1 MKQREEE
8 KNNSYIMKIWNF
20 SQINYKKIIDLD
32 ENKTMK
38 KKETEVIGNNL
49 NQHIDILKKQ
59 MLEEAENL
67 NFEKAATL
75 RDEINKLQR
84 KDLGIK

>member
-1 MKQREEE
+1 
-8 KNNSYIMKIWNF
+8 
-20 SQINYKKIIDLD
+20 
-32 ENKTMK
+32 
-38 KKETEVIGNNL
+38 
-49 NQHIDILKKQ
+49 

-75 RDEINKLQR
+75 RDEINKLQK

>member
-1 MKQREEE
+1 
-8 KNNSYIMKIWNF
+8 
-20 SQINYKKIIDLD
+20 
-32 ENKTMK
+32 
-38 KKETEVIGNNL
+38 
-49 NQHIDILKKQ
+49 

-84 KDLGIK
+84 KGFRDKVTKTALITGASKELDYL